1 MPRNTV
7 TRECHVGLYMANR
20 HRILQPSILQ
30 PQPPLSPF
38 RLCQCYGASSPSHS
52 PSASS
57 SSSFSSIIPLSF
69 FKQLS
74 SSSPSFLFAF
84 KITCQEITCF
94 HNLKT
99 SKTASYSVLC
109 EREPATLFKP
119 INFSSLGHVFAP
131 KFRILASGF
140 AVSGFQ
146 CLSECESVIDHQQQF
161 FMDSPIR
168 SPAVGSGSGSTPSS
182 NEDSRRVKF
191 LCSFLGSIMP
201 RPQDGKLRYVG
212 GETRI
217 VSVQRDISYE
227 ELMGKMKELYEGA
240 AVLKYQQPDEDLD
253 ALVSVVNDDDV
264 VNMMEEYDKLGTGDG
279 FTRLRI
285 FLFSQSEQDC
295 SSPFMDGDDSERRYV
310 DALNSLNDASDF
322 RRLQQ
327 GEFSMIS
334 PVEDIHMADQF
345 YNPISVDSGIHRSGD
360 VSMSPYNLHHLPVQH
375 QQSIGQRYNEMD
387 SPWNPPYYSPRHHG
401 LHDSRSLVDFPSS
414 PSGTRYRMPFPE
426 LPDKCIDRVPEEY
439 TRHHINHHPV
449 YDNQPQYSENV
460 VWMPTGAA
468 HGEKSA
474 FPGNT
479 LHSPHVL
486 DGNSICEQCRMGFPR
501 GQPHLEHS
509 NISNGLPQVTNPS
522 AECPS
527 NTDTFMANADT
538 KLHPGIYPNEP
549 SDHRSVYTDTQNHER
564 GWGLQHQ
571 TTARV
576 EESRGYV
583 SGSGRVGDVP
593 VVNFSLGHGSVT
605 DGHTLSS
612 SYVHQRAGPELGTEL
627 FPDQTGTAIPHL
639 KLPPL
644 EECSMRYGTPPS
656 PYGVDSNYAV
666 PHGHPSGHG
675 LWRNIP
681 TPVHIGPSYE
691 TATPPQ
697 QVNGMMNAGFIRGEA
712 SPAVFIGP
720 DSQNHWVDS
729 SQKLAGHDGSVIPE
743 YPYAHAPKLSP
754 KPFGQENQLSITV
767 DAIHSPQDMNAGAC
781 FEPVQPKSSFNLVQ
795 NRELLRNDA
804 HLTEALCFQPKSLLG
819 KGIEAKNE
827 DKVGNSGAQTISILD
842 QNKIAESEREAAA
855 PIESSK
861 SNSKP
866 EADCR
871 HVEKL
876 SDKDHSFPEDSKHL
890 VDQFSFLPELIASVK
905 KVALEGAEEVKAAA
919 DKHANSQM
927 HNSNTKEET
936 TNEVDPVNAH
946 DDIELESENDHVDT
960 SKIEPTKAEE
970 EAIARGLQTIKN
982 DDLEEIRELGSGTYG
997 AVYHGKWKGSDV
1009 AIKRIKASCFAG
1021 RPSERA
1027 RLIADFWKEA
1037 LMLSSLHHPNVVSFY
1052 GIVRDGPDGSL
1063 ATVTEFMING
1073 SLKQFLHKKDRTI
1086 DRRKRLIIAMDAA
1099 FGMEYL
1105 HGKNIVH
1112 FDLKCENLLVNMRDP
1127 QRPVCKIGD
1136 LGLSKVKQHTLVS
1149 GGVRGTL
1156 PWMAPELLS
1165 GKSNMVSEKIDVY
1178 SFGIVMWELLTGNEP
1193 YADMHCAS
1201 IIGGIV
1207 NNTLRPQIPTWCDPE
1222 WKSLMESCWAS
1233 DPAERPSF
1241 SEISKK
1247 LRSMAASMNVK

>member
-1 MPRNTV
+1 MCN
-7 TRECHVGLYMANR
+7 
-20 HRILQPSILQ
+20 
-30 PQPPLSPF
+30 
-38 RLCQCYGASSPSHS
+38 
-52 PSASS
+52 
-57 SSSFSSIIPLSF
+57 
-69 FKQLS
+69 K
-74 SSSPSFLFAF
+74 
-84 KITCQEITCF
+84 
-94 HNLKT
+94 
-99 SKTASYSVLC
+99 
-109 EREPATLFKP
+109 
-119 INFSSLGHVFAP
+119 
-131 KFRILASGF
+131 
-140 AVSGFQ
+140 GFQ
-146 CLSECESVIDHQQQF
+146 CLSQCESVIDHRQGF
-161 FMDSPIR
+161 IMDSPIR
-168 SPAVGSGSGSTPSS
+168 SPATGSGSGSG
-182 NEDSRRVKF
+182 EDNRRVKF

-217 VSVQRDISYE
+217 VSVPRDISYE
-227 ELMGKMKELYEGA
+227 ELMGRMRELYDGA

-264 VNMMEEYDKLGTGDG
+264 VNMMEEYDKLGSGDG

-285 FLFSQSEQDC
+285 FLFSQSEQDG
-295 SSPFMDGDDSERRYV
+295 SSHFIDGDDSERRYV
-310 DALNSLNDASDF
+310 DALNSLNDGSNSDF

-327 GEFSMIS
+327 GEFSMMS
-334 PVEDIHMADQF
+334 PVEDIHVAADQF
-345 YNPISVDSGIHRSGD
+345 YNPINVESGIHSQRSGD
-360 VSMSPYNLHHLPVQH
+360 LSMSPYNMHHLTVQH
-375 QQSIGQRYNEMD
+375 PQALGQRYNEMD
-387 SPWNPPYYSPRHHG
+387 APWNPAYYSPRHHG
-401 LHDSRSLVDFPSS
+401 LHDFPSS
-414 PSGTRYRMPFPE
+414 PSGTRYRVPFPE

-439 TRHHINHHPV
+439 ARHHVNHHPV

-460 VWMPTGAA
+460 MWMPA

-474 FPGNT
+474 FPGNII
-479 LHSPHVL
+479 HSPHVV
-486 DGNSICEQCRMGFPR
+486 DENSICEQCRMGFHR

-509 NISNGLPQVTNPS
+509 NISNGVSQVGNLC
-522 AECPS
+522 AECPPP
-527 NTDTFMANADT
+527 NRDTFAADA
-538 KLHPGIYPNEP
+538 KLHSAIYPNEP
-549 SDHRSVYTDTQNHER
+549 SNDHRSVFNDTQNHER
-564 GWGLQHQ
+564 GWGLQHP
-571 TTARV
+571 TARV
-576 EESRGYV
+576 EESRV
-583 SGSGRVGDVP
+583 HV
-593 VVNFSLGHGSVT
+593 SLGHGSVT
-605 DGHTLSS
+605 DAHNLPSN
-612 SYVHQRAGPELGTEL
+612 YVQQQAGPELGTEL
-627 FPDQTGTAIPHL
+627 FPEQTVTPVPPIQF
-639 KLPPL
+639 PPL
-644 EECSMRYGTPPS
+644 EDCNVRYGNSAS

-666 PHGHPSGHG
+666 PRG
-675 LWRNIP
+675 LPPGFWRNTP
-681 TPVHIGPSYE
+681 VPVHIGPSYE
-691 TATPPQ
+691 AATSPQ
-697 QVNGMMNAGFIRGEA
+697 PVNGLMNAAGLIRGEA
-712 SPAVFIGP
+712 SPGFFIGP

-729 SQKLAGHDGSVIPE
+729 SQKLTGHDGTAIPE
-743 YPYAHAPKLSP
+743 YPYAHALNPLP
-754 KPFGQENQLSITV
+754 LGQENQHPVIV
-767 DAIHSPQDMNAGAC
+767 DFIHPPQDMNAGTC
-781 FEPVQPKSSFNLVQ
+781 LKPLQLPKSSFNMVPNQ
-795 NRELLRNDA
+795 QVLRDDT
-804 HLTEALCFQPKSLLG
+804 HLTEAKSFESNGLIG
-819 KGIEAKNE
+819 EGIVVKIE
-827 DKVGNSGAQTISILD
+827 DNVQNPGTQTISFSV
-842 QNKIAESEREAAA
+842 QNKIAENACEAAA
-855 PIESSK
+855 ASSVESNNLK
-861 SNSKP
+861 SKP
-866 EADCR
+866 EADCV

-876 SDKDHSFPEDSKHL
+876 ADKDPSVPEDSKHL

-905 KVALEGAEEVKAAA
+905 KAALEDAVQLKAAVDEHA
-919 DKHANSQM
+919 DSPN
-927 HNSNTKEET
+927 HNSDTKDET
-936 TNEVDPVNAH
+936 TNEVEPANAH
-946 DDIELESENDHVDT
+946 GDLELDSENDHVDT
-960 SKIEPTKAEE
+960 NKIEPTRAEE
-970 EAIARGLQTIKN
+970 EAIAKGLQTIKN

-1127 QRPVCKIGD
+1127 QRPICKIGD

-1233 DPAERPSF
+1233 DPVERPSF

-1247 LRSMAASMNVK
+1247 LRT